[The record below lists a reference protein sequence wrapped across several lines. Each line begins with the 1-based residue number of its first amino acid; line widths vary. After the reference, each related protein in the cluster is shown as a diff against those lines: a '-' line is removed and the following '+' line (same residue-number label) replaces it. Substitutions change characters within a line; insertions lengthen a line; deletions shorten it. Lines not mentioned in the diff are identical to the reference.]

1 MLNLVLVT
9 NPTWNDSYD
18 GLPFSGVLAAG
29 VWPVLGFEGV
39 CSMAYVPAA
48 APIPTLWTFE
58 GANSPG
64 VGMLHCNCYKTNR
77 IEQLRSMINLI
88 ISYISEINQFI

>member
-1 MLNLVLVT
+1 MSNLLLVT

-29 VWPVLGFEGV
+29 VRPVLGFEGV

-58 GANSPG
+58 GTNSPG
-64 VGMLHCNCYKTNR
+64 VGNAYKTNR
-77 IEQLRSMINLI
+77 IEQLRSMISLI
-88 ISYISEINQFI
+88 NS